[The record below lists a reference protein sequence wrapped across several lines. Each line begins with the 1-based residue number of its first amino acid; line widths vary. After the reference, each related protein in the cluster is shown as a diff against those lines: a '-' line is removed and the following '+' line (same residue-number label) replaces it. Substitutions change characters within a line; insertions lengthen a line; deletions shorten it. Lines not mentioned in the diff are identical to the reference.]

1 MKATANKNESLL
13 TAEEIKT
20 AKKAIKSALKAMEQ
34 LRPLDE
40 IEDWDGHT
48 NGLAYDAHDH
58 YQCMGDHLY
67 AIKSILERIENKD
80 Y

>member
-1 MKATANKNESLL
+1 MKATAAKPHLL
-13 TAEEIKT
+13 TAEEIKI
-20 AKKAIKSALKAMEQ
+20 AKKAIRAAKKAMEQ

-48 NGLAYDAHDH
+48 NGLAYEAHDD

-67 AIKSILERIENKD
+67 ALESILKRIENND